1 MYVYLHSVSTRC
13 AFKFIHQ
20 SRASWPTKE
29 LARVK
34 RKEHT
39 LCLCRCWLCGRPVK
53 LNRRTEQKTS
63 YSLVLWFPI
72 LLTPKR
78 INPSAKHRLAPIG
91 AKATTRKIRA
101 QNISW
106 SFLPCRLFIVFG

>member
-39 LCLCRCWLCGRPVK
+39 LCLCRSWLCGRPVK
-53 LNRRTEQKTS
+53 LLK
-63 YSLVLWFPI
+63 
-72 LLTPKR
+72 
-78 INPSAKHRLAPIG
+78 
-91 AKATTRKIRA
+91 
-101 QNISW
+101 
-106 SFLPCRLFIVFG
+106 

>member
-39 LCLCRCWLCGRPVK
+39 LSMSLLALWAPSQVTKIGGPNKNQLF
-53 LNRRTEQKTS
+53 LS
-63 YSLVLWFPI
+63 SLV
-72 LLTPKR
+72 
-78 INPSAKHRLAPIG
+78 SHSSHG
-91 AKATTRKIRA
+91 
-101 QNISW
+101 
-106 SFLPCRLFIVFG
+106 